1 LHSYGLIG
9 TMKIIQGFITSVLLI
24 SLLWGCSPKP
34 PTVSLNTPTASIK
47 TTIPPTSSV
56 VSTPKP
62 QASPTILP
70 TPTMVAPSLKLEKI
84 TSENATSL
92 SQIKLI
98 GDGRIRDVAFSSG
111 GGLIASGSSIGIRI
125 HGGQDLIERAF
136 IPSAASVT
144 RVTFSPDGKL
154 LAVGTEAGRVLIY
167 TVDSLITSTK
177 NPINPVREI
186 KANNFAITCLLFS
199 PDSQSLT
206 SGSLDR
212 TILVWNPTT
221 GKRIRSLGGFLL
233 GISTI
238 TYSSDSTMLAGGSV
252 DGSIRVWSIRTGE
265 VLNSTGTPERNRR
278 QVDHYPLSLGFLPDG
293 WLLLTWAD
301 GAVSTWDWH
310 DKKSESQ
317 VILQNDEKYIHSII
331 SPANNSLMI
340 ITQDS
345 TMQVLH
351 SYPNSTTGVRLEKE
365 SSLDLGTEVVS
376 ASLSTDGKWLAVASY
391 PAQISLINLG
401 TEEILMTYSREP
413 QGQQVIASAFSPD
426 SRFLAT
432 SHGDDL
438 VRIWD
443 ALNMQ
448 NYFEV
453 EISHIEPTQ
462 DLQFSSDGKQL
473 ICGADGIYLLPT
485 TEFPNLLQ
493 QWSPDTSIK
502 LPVDLQATRK
512 IDTGGTVQTIAI
524 SIDGDYLASSNLMKK
539 TIQLWDTQTGKLI
552 GNLGGMLDPV
562 EVLAFAP
569 DSLTLAAGA
578 ADHKVYIWNLDNIPT
593 ATNSGGAAG
602 ESKYLLEK
610 PDLIIKSEFPVLSMV
625 YSPDGSQLA
634 MAGTGWNVRVVKSA
648 NGELI
653 SNLKGS
659 KDQINSL
666 TISPDGKIFTSG
678 GADGIIRVYVSGQES
693 PLIIL
698 DVHAGNVNTLNFSP
712 DGRMLISGGEDSTIR
727 VWGIS
732 R

>member
-1 LHSYGLIG
+1 
-9 TMKIIQGFITSVLLI
+9 MKIVQGFIVSVLLI
-24 SLLWGCSPKP
+24 SLLWGCSPTP
-34 PTVSLNTPTASIK
+34 PPVGVNTPTASIK
-47 TTIPPTSSV
+47 TTISPTSTV

-62 QASPTILP
+62 EASPTILP
-70 TPTMVAPSLKLEKI
+70 TPTAAIPSLKLDKI

-98 GDGRIRDVAFSSG
+98 GDGRIRDVAFSPG

-136 IPSAASVT
+136 IPSAVSVT
-144 RVTFSPDGKL
+144 RVAFSPDGKL
-154 LAVGTEAGRVLIY
+154 LAAGTEAGKILLY
-167 TVDSLITSTK
+167 TVDSLLIGAK
-177 NPINPVREI
+177 NPIKPVREI

-238 TYSSDSTMLAGGSV
+238 TYSSDGTLLAGGSV
-252 DGSIRVWSIRTGE
+252 DGSIRVWRIRTGE

-278 QVDHYPLSLGFLPDG
+278 QVDHYPLSLGFLQDG

-301 GAVSTWDWH
+301 GEISSWDWQ

-317 VILQNDEKYIHSII
+317 AIMQNDENYSHSII
-331 SPANNSLMI
+331 SPADSSLMN
-340 ITQDS
+340 ITQNNAL
-345 TMQVLH
+345 QVLR
-351 SYPNSTTGVRLEKE
+351 SYPNSTTGVRLVKE
-365 SSLDLGTEVVS
+365 SLVDLETEVVS

-391 PAQISLINLG
+391 PAQISLVNLG
-401 TEEILMTYSREP
+401 TEEIVMTYSREP
-413 QGQQVIASAFSPD
+413 QGQQVIASAFSAD

-432 SHGDDL
+432 SHGDGL

-453 EISHIEPTQ
+453 EISQSEPTQ

-473 ICGADGIYLLPT
+473 IFGADGIYLLPT
-485 TEFPNLLQ
+485 AGFQNFLQ
-493 QWSPDTSIK
+493 QTSASSANH
-502 LPVDLQATRK
+502 LVDLQATRR

-524 SIDGDYLASSNLMKK
+524 SMDGDYLASSNLMVK
-539 TIQLWDTQTGKLI
+539 TAQIWDASTGKLI
-552 GNLGGMLDPV
+552 GSLGGMLDPV

-569 DSLTLAAGA
+569 NSLILAAGS
-578 ADHKVYIWNLDNIPT
+578 ADHKVHIWNLEKISP
-593 ATNSGGAAG
+593 AANSGSITGDG
-602 ESKYLLEK
+602 EYLLEE
-610 PDLIIKSEFPVLSMV
+610 PDLVIKSEFPVLSMV

-634 MAGTGWNVRVVKSA
+634 MAGTGWNVRVVKSDT
-648 NGELI
+648 GELI

-666 TISPDGKIFTSG
+666 AISPDGKLFASG
-678 GADGIIRVYVSGQES
+678 GADGIIRIYGSGQES
-693 PLIIL
+693 PLITI

-712 DGRMLISGGEDSTIR
+712 DNRMLISGGEDSTIR
-727 VWGIS
+727 VWGIP

>member
-1 LHSYGLIG
+1 
-9 TMKIIQGFITSVLLI
+9 
-24 SLLWGCSPKP
+24 
-34 PTVSLNTPTASIK
+34 
-47 TTIPPTSSV
+47 
-56 VSTPKP
+56 
-62 QASPTILP
+62 
-70 TPTMVAPSLKLEKI
+70 MVIPSLKLEKI

-92 SQIKLI
+92 SQVKLI
-98 GDGRIRDVAFSSG
+98 GDGRIRDVAFSPG
-111 GGLIASGSSIGIRI
+111 GGLIATGSSIGIRI

-154 LAVGTEAGRVLIY
+154 LAAGTEAGKILIY
-167 TVDSLITSTK
+167 TVDSLLTSSN
-177 NPINPVREI
+177 NPINPVLEI

-233 GISTI
+233 GISAI
-238 TYSSDSTMLAGGSV
+238 TYSSDSTLLAGGSV

-301 GAVSTWDWH
+301 GAVSAWDWQ

-331 SPANNSLMI
+331 SPANSRLMN
-340 ITQDS
+340 ITQNN
-345 TMQVLH
+345 TLQVLH
-351 SYPNSTTGVRLEKE
+351 SYPNSSTGVRLEKE

-391 PAQISLINLG
+391 PAQISLINLS

-453 EISHIEPTQ
+453 EISQREPIQ

-473 ICGADGIYLLPT
+473 ICGADGVYLLPT
-485 TEFPNLLQ
+485 TEFQDLLLKQ
-493 QWSPDTSIK
+493 LSASTVQH
-502 LPVDLQATRK
+502 LVNNQATRK
-512 IDTGGTVQTIAI
+512 IETGGTVQAIAI
-524 SIDGDYLASSNLMKK
+524 SMDGDYLASSNLMKK
-539 TIQLWDTQTGKLI
+539 TIQLWDPKTGKLI

-569 DSLTLAAGA
+569 NSLTLAAGS
-578 ADHKVYIWNLDNIPT
+578 ADHKVHIWNLDRISS
-593 ATNSGGAAG
+593 ATNPGSTAG
-602 ESKYLLEK
+602 TDKYLLDK

-666 TISPDGKIFTSG
+666 AVSPDGKLFASG
-678 GADGIIRVYVSGQES
+678 GADGIIRIYGPGQES

-727 VWGIS
+727 VWGIP

>member
-1 LHSYGLIG
+1 
-9 TMKIIQGFITSVLLI
+9 MKIIQGFITSALVISFLL
-24 SLLWGCSPKP
+24 GCSPTP
-34 PTVSLNTPTASIK
+34 PTVGLNTPTASIK
-47 TTIPPTSSV
+47 TAITPTSPV

-62 QASPTILP
+62 QTSPTILP
-70 TPTMVAPSLKLEKI
+70 TPSMVVPSLKLEKI
-84 TSENATSL
+84 TSENAVSL

-98 GDGRIRDVAFSSG
+98 GDGRIRDVAFSPG
-111 GGLIASGSSIGIRI
+111 GGLIATGSSIGIRI

-136 IPSAASVT
+136 IPSAAPVT

-154 LAVGTEAGRVLIY
+154 LAASTEAGKILLY
-167 TVDSLITSTK
+167 TVNSLLIVAK
-177 NPINPVREI
+177 NPIKPVREI

-199 PDSQSLT
+199 PDSKSLT

-233 GISTI
+233 GISAI
-238 TYSSDSTMLAGGSV
+238 TYSSDGMLLAGGSV
-252 DGSIRVWSIRTGE
+252 DGSIRVWRIRTGE

-293 WLLLTWAD
+293 WLVLTWAD
-301 GAVSTWDWH
+301 GAVSTWNWQ

-317 VILQNDEKYIHSII
+317 AIMQNDEKYNHSII
-331 SPANNSLMI
+331 SPVDSSLMN
-340 ITQDS
+340 ITQNNVL
-345 TMQVLH
+345 QVLH
-351 SYPNSTTGVRLEKE
+351 AYPNSTTGARLEKE

-376 ASLSTDGKWLAVASY
+376 ASLSIDGKWLAVASY
-391 PAQISLINLG
+391 PAQLSIVNLG
-401 TEEILMTYSREP
+401 TKEILMTYSREP

-426 SRFLAT
+426 SRFLVT
-432 SHGDDL
+432 SHGDRL
-438 VRIWD
+438 IRIWD

-453 EISHIEPTQ
+453 EISPSEPAQ
-462 DLQFSSDGKQL
+462 DLTFSSDGKQL
-473 ICGADGIYLLPT
+473 IYGADGIYLLPT

-493 QWSPDTSIK
+493 QQLSVSTIQHQ
-502 LPVDLQATRK
+502 VDIQTTRK
-512 IDTGGTVQTIAI
+512 IDTGGTAQTIAM
-524 SIDGDYLASSNLMKK
+524 SINGEYLASSNLTEK
-539 TIQLWDTQTGKLI
+539 TIKLWDPATGKLI

-569 DSLTLAAGA
+569 DRLILAAGS
-578 ADHKVYIWNLDNIPT
+578 ADHTIHLWNLDKIIS
-593 ATNSGGAAG
+593 AGNSGSSPGAD
-602 ESKYLLEK
+602 KYLLEK

-625 YSPDGSQLA
+625 YSPDGRQLA
-634 MAGTGWNVRVVKSA
+634 MAGAGWNVRVVKSA

-666 TISPDGKIFTSG
+666 TVSPDGKLFAAG
-678 GADGIIRVYVSGQES
+678 GADGIIRVYASGQES